1 MKKLLGTTV
10 TIMVVA
16 ILTGT
21 FITSKNAIAGET
33 GKDGRFIPYDNGTV
47 LDTKTKLMWAAND
60 NGSNINWANAKSYC
74 ENYRGGGYSDW
85 RMPTQDE
92 LAWLYDTGK
101 SQKVKCGSST
111 NHIVTDLIN
120 LTCWWA
126 WASGT
131 RGPEA
136 ALFGFGGGTRYW
148 GHRSGDVDFR
158 ALPVRSGK

>member
-60 NGSNINWANAKSYC
+60 NGSNINWANAKS
-74 ENYRGGGYSDW
+74 
-85 RMPTQDE
+85 
-92 LAWLYDTGK
+92 
-101 SQKVKCGSST
+101 
-111 NHIVTDLIN
+111 
-120 LTCWWA
+120 
-126 WASGT
+126 
-131 RGPEA
+131 
-136 ALFGFGGGTRYW
+136 
-148 GHRSGDVDFR
+148 
-158 ALPVRSGK
+158 